1 MRRVLSIILLAS
13 VLTFSWTG
21 TATATKGDPPG
32 RGSLGTTLGNAGVG
46 GSASDGIWQ
55 QTQNTQAPRDKVHT
69 AAYVETFEYRSTLN
83 CGNYTNPDAS
93 LDTTGC
99 GIGLTFCVTAAQPD
113 AQYLNLWFR
122 VRDTDPTD
130 NIIPPWQFMGSVCSS
145 QPLPAGA
152 PPPPPVPSM
161 AQIRQAFADL
171 PFGRPTVAIQPV
183 GGKTLV
189 NLPTFYEV
197 KWDGSGLEPGQISPA
212 VQLLSWSVEF
222 EVGLESYE
230 ISFGDGDTSG
240 KTTDVGGPFPSGSI
254 RHTYT
259 QPIAAAEVTAQT
271 HLIGRFRVNGGA
283 WMDLSGTAD
292 LQNEPVTTLEV
303 AEAHAQLVTR

>member
-1 MRRVLSIILLAS
+1 
-13 VLTFSWTG
+13 
-21 TATATKGDPPG
+21 
-32 RGSLGTTLGNAGVG
+32 
-46 GSASDGIWQ
+46 
-55 QTQNTQAPRDKVHT
+55 
-69 AAYVETFEYRSTLN
+69 
-83 CGNYTNPDAS
+83 
-93 LDTTGC
+93 
-99 GIGLTFCVTAAQPD
+99 
-113 AQYLNLWFR
+113 
-122 VRDTDPTD
+122 
-130 NIIPPWQFMGSVCSS
+130 
-145 QPLPAGA
+145 
-152 PPPPPVPSM
+152 M

-240 KTTDVGGPFPSGSI
+240 KTTDIGGPFPSGSI

-271 HLIGRFRVNGGA
+271 HLVGRFRVNGGA
-283 WMDLSGTAD
+283 WMDLTGTAD